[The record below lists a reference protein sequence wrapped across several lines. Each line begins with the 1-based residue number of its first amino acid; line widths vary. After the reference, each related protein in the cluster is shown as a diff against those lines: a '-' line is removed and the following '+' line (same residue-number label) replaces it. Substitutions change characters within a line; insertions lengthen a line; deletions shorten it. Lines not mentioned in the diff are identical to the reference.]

1 MRQALEHDGVARDLT
16 PGGRRTL
23 EALMDAGRDLFVAR
37 GYHDTRINDVVA
49 AAGLSKGAFYR
60 YFESKDRLVQVLGVQ
75 AIRTVSTA
83 LADIPAARRPTA
95 RPPRRPS
102 AGGCG
107 GTTPR
112 RPARRR

>member
-1 MRQALEHDGVARDLT
+1 
-16 PGGRRTL
+16 
-23 EALMDAGRDLFVAR
+23 MDAGRDLFVAR

-60 YFESKDRLVQVLGVQ
+60 YFESKDRLVQVLGV
-75 AIRTVSTA
+75 AGDPHRV
-83 LADIPAARRPTA
+83 DGPGRHPRRRRPTA
-95 RPPRRPS
+95 PPARRPS
-102 AGGCG
+102 AAGCG